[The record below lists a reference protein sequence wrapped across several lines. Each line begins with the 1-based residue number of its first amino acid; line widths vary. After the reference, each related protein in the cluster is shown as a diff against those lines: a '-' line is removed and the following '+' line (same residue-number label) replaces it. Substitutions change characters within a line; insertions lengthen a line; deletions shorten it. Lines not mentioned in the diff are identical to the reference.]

1 MQSELRGLWSP
12 VSGSCQGLG
21 EICLLLLALV
31 LVVLVS
37 GDRVSGA
44 VTHASGHLHQLSFRV
59 EPGASKSWAGDCKR
73 SYG

>member
-12 VSGSCQGLG
+12 VRRD
-21 EICLLLLALV
+21 LLALLALV